1 MTRITMNKNHIL
13 AAMAV
18 LFSVIVSTSLK
29 AQTPTE
35 WPDLPLL
42 TIKTVDGVM
51 PTATK
56 VSPPE
61 GCVGEGI
68 LSEHV
73 PGRLVMT
80 LKGETLYDSGDYVK
94 GESGVRI
101 KIRGNTTGAYLA
113 QHPYKLKLSKKADL
127 LQLGNEHKSKD
138 FALLSMFT
146 RNTAMKNNESNILVN
161 IGLAVCRALNF
172 PWTPNTRP
180 VNVVI
185 NGKYQGLY
193 HLIETVE
200 RADNRIKTDKT
211 GFVIENDAYWWK
223 EGETYFRTEHQV
235 AYTYMGYTFK
245 YPDGDDMT
253 EEQLADIKNYMEKVE
268 TAVYSNAGASDLIDY
283 NSFAHWVLAHDVL
296 GSYDSAGSNMFLYKE
311 NGTAEDSKL
320 KMATLWD
327 FDSSFC
333 TNEDWSRQH
342 YSYLFFYQSL
352 FQDKNFVRTYLD
364 LYKEKIAAVYP
375 YVENSLKK
383 FKSNYGEAFEKSMEL
398 HRAVYANE
406 CMNTLDEQIDDVL
419 AHLKERLAKLE
430 TLTAELEQSTSIES
444 CADNPDNRIVSRTS
458 ILGVDFTGVDA
469 NRLPVGI
476 YIEKRADG
484 TIRKVLNK

>member
-1 MTRITMNKNHIL
+1 MRKAMKKSHIL
-13 AAMAV
+13 TAMVV
-18 LFSVIVSTSLK
+18 LFSVIVSASLK

-42 TIKTVDGVM
+42 TIETVDGVM

-56 VSPPE
+56 VFPPE

-80 LKGETLYDSGDYVK
+80 FKGETLYDSGDYVK

-138 FALLSMFT
+138 FALLSMYT
-146 RNTAMKNNESNILVN
+146 WNKVMKNKESNILLN
-161 IGLAVCRALNF
+161 TGLALCRALNF

-200 RADNRIKTDKT
+200 RADTRIKTDKT

-223 EGETYFRTEHQV
+223 EGEVYFRTEHQT
-235 AYTYMGYTFK
+235 ANTSMGYTFK
-245 YPDGDDMT
+245 YPDGDDIT

-283 NSFAHWVLAHDVL
+283 NSFAHWVLAHDIL
-296 GSYDSAGSNMFLYKE
+296 GTSDAAGSNMFLYKE
-311 NGTAEDSKL
+311 NGTTENSKL

-327 FDSSFC
+327 FDSAFRS
-333 TNEDWSRQH
+333 DVGWAHQH
-342 YSYLFFYQSL
+342 ISYAFFYRAL
-352 FQDKNFVRTYLD
+352 FQDKNFVRTYLN

-375 YVENSLKK
+375 YVENSLKD
-383 FKSNYGEAFEKSMEL
+383 FKVKYSEAFEKSMEL
-398 HRAVYANE
+398 HRTVYNYE
-406 CMNTLDEQIDDVL
+406 CMNSLDEQIDDVL
-419 AHLKERLAKLE
+419 THLKERLALLDI
-430 TLTAELEQSTSIES
+430 LTTNLEQVTAVES
-444 CADNPDNRIVSRTS
+444 CLDKLDDSVVRRTNVY
-458 ILGVDFTGVDA
+458 GVDFTGVNVD
-469 NRLPVGI
+469 NLPVGI
-476 YIEKRADG
+476 YIEKRANG
-484 TIRKVLNK
+484 TIKKVLNK

>member
-1 MTRITMNKNHIL
+1 MRKTMKKNYVL
-13 AAMAV
+13 TAMAV
-18 LFSVIVSTSLK
+18 LFSVIMSASLK

-42 TIKTVDGVM
+42 TIETVDGVM

-56 VSPPE
+56 VFPPE

-68 LSEHV
+68 LSEYV
-73 PGRLVMT
+73 PGRIVMT

-101 KIRGNTTGAYLA
+101 KIRGNSTGANLA

-127 LQLGNEHKSKD
+127 LQLGKEHKSKN
-138 FALLSMFT
+138 FALLSMYT
-146 RNTAMKNNESNILVN
+146 WNPAMKNNESNILVN
-161 IGLAVCRALNF
+161 TGLALCRALNF

-200 RADNRIKTDKT
+200 RADTRIKTDKT

-223 EGETYFRTEHQV
+223 EGETYFRTEHQK
-235 AYTYMGYTFK
+235 ANTYMGYTFK
-245 YPDGDDMT
+245 YPDGDDIT

-283 NSFAHWVLAHDVL
+283 NSFAHWILAHDIL
-296 GSYDSAGSNMFLYKE
+296 GSYDAAGSNMFLYKE
-311 NGTAEDSKL
+311 NGTTENSKL

-327 FDSSFC
+327 FDSAFASDL
-333 TNEDWSRQH
+333 DWSRQH
-342 YSYLFFYQSL
+342 YSYLFFYLSL

-375 YVENSLKK
+375 YVENSLKE
-383 FKSNYGEAFEKSMEL
+383 FKNNYGEAFEKSMEL

-406 CMNTLDEQIDDVL
+406 CKNSLDEQIDDVL
-419 AHLKERLAKLE
+419 THLKERLAKLQ
-430 TLTAELEQSTSIES
+430 TLTAELEHTTAIEG
-444 CADNPDNRIVSRTS
+444 CVDNSDNRIVNRTS
-458 ILGVDFTGVDA
+458 ILGVDFTGVDV

>member
-1 MTRITMNKNHIL
+1 MRKAMKKSHIL
-13 AAMAV
+13 AAMVV

-80 LKGETLYDSGDYVK
+80 FKGETLYDSGDYVK

-101 KIRGNTTGAYLA
+101 KIRGNSTGANLA

-127 LQLGNEHKSKD
+127 LQLGNEYKSKD
-138 FALLSMFT
+138 FALLSMYT
-146 RNTAMKNNESNILVN
+146 WNKMMKNEECNILLN
-161 IGLAVCRALNF
+161 TGLALCRSLNF

-200 RADNRIKTDKT
+200 RADTRIKTDKS

-223 EGETYFRTEHQV
+223 EGETYFRTEHQKNN
-235 AYTYMGYTFK
+235 TCMGYTFK
-245 YPDGDDMT
+245 YPDEDDMT

-268 TAVYSNAGASDLIDY
+268 TAVYSNTEASDFIDY
-283 NSFAHWVLAHDVL
+283 NSFAHWVLAHDIL
-296 GSYDSAGSNMFLYKE
+296 GTSDAAGSNMFLYKE
-311 NGTAEDSKL
+311 NGTTENSKL

-327 FDSSFC
+327 FDSMFRS
-333 TNEDWSRQH
+333 DVGWGYQH
-342 YSYLFFYQSL
+342 ISYAFFFRAL
-352 FQDKNFVRTYLD
+352 FQDKNFVRTYLN

-375 YVENSLKK
+375 SVENSLKD
-383 FKSNYGEAFEKSMEL
+383 FKEKYGEAFEKSMEL
-398 HRAVYANE
+398 HRTVYNYE
-406 CMNTLDEQIDDVL
+406 CMNSLDEQIDDVL
-419 AHLKERLAKLE
+419 THLKERLALLE
-430 TLTAELEQSTSIES
+430 ILTTNLEQVTAVES
-444 CADNPDNRIVSRTS
+444 CLDKLDDSVVRRTNVY
-458 ILGVDFTGVDA
+458 GVDFTGV
-469 NRLPVGI
+469 NVNNLPVGI
-476 YIEKRADG
+476 YIEKRANG

>member
-1 MTRITMNKNHIL
+1 MRKAMKKNHIL
-13 AAMAV
+13 TAIAV
-18 LFSVIVSTSLK
+18 LFGLIVSTSLK

-42 TIKTVDGVM
+42 TIETIDGVM

-56 VSPPE
+56 VYPPE

-101 KIRGNTTGAYLA
+101 KIRGNTTGANLA

-127 LQLGNEHKSKD
+127 LQLGKEHKSKD
-138 FALLSMFT
+138 FALLSMYT
-146 RNTAMKNNESNILVN
+146 WNKMMKNEECNILLN
-161 IGLAVCRALNF
+161 TGLALCRALNF

-200 RADNRIKTDKT
+200 RADTRIKTDKT

-223 EGETYFRTEHQV
+223 EGETYFRTEHQNNN
-235 AYTYMGYTFK
+235 TCMGYTFK
-245 YPDGDDMT
+245 YPDGDDIT

-268 TAVYSNAGASDLIDY
+268 TAVYSNTEASNFIDY
-283 NSFAHWVLAHDVL
+283 NSFAHWVLAHDIL
-296 GSYDSAGSNMFLYKE
+296 GTSDAAGSNMFLYKE
-311 NGTAEDSKL
+311 NGTTENSKL

-327 FDSSFC
+327 FDSAFRS
-333 TNEDWSRQH
+333 DVGWAYQH
-342 YSYLFFYQSL
+342 ISYAFFYRAL
-352 FQDKNFVRTYLD
+352 FQDKNFVRTYLN

-375 YVENSLKK
+375 YVENSLKD
-383 FKSNYGEAFEKSMEL
+383 FKEKYGEAFEKSMEL
-398 HRAVYANE
+398 HRTVYANE
-406 CMNTLDEQIDDVL
+406 CRNTLDEQIDDVL
-419 AHLKERLAKLE
+419 THLKERLALLE
-430 TLTAELEQSTSIES
+430 ILTTNLEQVTAVES
-444 CADNPDNRIVSRTS
+444 CLDKLDDSVVRRTNVY
-458 ILGVDFTGVDA
+458 GVDFTGV
-469 NRLPVGI
+469 NVNNLPVGI

>member
-1 MTRITMNKNHIL
+1 MRKAMKKSHIL
-13 AAMAV
+13 TAMVV
-18 LFSVIVSTSLK
+18 LFSVIVSASLK

-42 TIKTVDGVM
+42 TIETVDGVM

-80 LKGETLYDSGDYVK
+80 LKGETLYDSGDYIK
-94 GESGVRI
+94 GESGIRI
-101 KIRGNTTGAYLA
+101 KIRGNTTGANLP

-127 LQLGNEHKSKD
+127 LQLGKDYKSKN
-138 FALLSMFT
+138 FALLSMYT
-146 RNTAMKNNESNILVN
+146 WNTAMKNKECNILVN
-161 IGLAVCRALNF
+161 TGLALCRALNF

-200 RADNRIKTDKT
+200 RADTRIKTDKT

-223 EGETYFRTEHQV
+223 EGETYFRTEHQI
-235 AYTYMGYTFK
+235 ANTYMGYTFK
-245 YPDGDDMT
+245 YPDGDDIT

-283 NSFAHWVLAHDVL
+283 NSFAHWILAHDIL
-296 GSYDSAGSNMFLYKE
+296 GSYDAAGSNMFLYKE
-311 NGTAEDSKL
+311 NGTTEDSKL

-327 FDSSFC
+327 FDSAFC
-333 TNEDWSRQH
+333 TNVDWGKQH
-342 YSYLFFYQSL
+342 YSYLFFYQAL

-364 LYKEKIAAVYP
+364 LYKEKIASVYP
-375 YVENSLKK
+375 YVENSLKE
-383 FKSNYGEAFEKSMEL
+383 FKEKYGEAFEKSMEL

-406 CMNTLDEQIDDVL
+406 CMNSLDEQIDDVL
-419 AHLKERLAKLE
+419 THLKERLTKLQ
-430 TLTAELEQSTSIES
+430 TLTAELEHTTAIEG
-444 CADNPDNRIVSRTS
+444 CVDNSDNRIMNRTS
-458 ILGVDFTGVDA
+458 ILGVDFTGVDM

-476 YIEKRADG
+476 YIEKCADG

>member
-1 MTRITMNKNHIL
+1 MRKAMKKSHIL
-13 AAMAV
+13 TAMAV
-18 LFSVIVSTSLK
+18 LFSVIMSASLK

-42 TIKTVDGVM
+42 TIETVDGVM

-56 VSPPE
+56 VFPPE

-80 LKGETLYDSGDYVK
+80 LKGETLYDSGDYIK
-94 GESGVRI
+94 GESGIRI
-101 KIRGNTTGAYLA
+101 KIRGNTTGANLA

-138 FALLSMFT
+138 FALLSMYT
-146 RNTAMKNNESNILVN
+146 WNKVMKNKESNILLN
-161 IGLAVCRALNF
+161 TGLALCRALNF

-193 HLIETVE
+193 HLAETVE
-200 RADNRIKTDKT
+200 RADTRIKTDKT

-223 EGETYFRTEHQV
+223 EGEVYFRTEHQT
-235 AYTYMGYTFK
+235 ANTYMGYTFK
-245 YPDGDDMT
+245 YPDGDDIT

-283 NSFAHWVLAHDVL
+283 NSFAHWILAHDIL
-296 GSYDSAGSNMFLYKE
+296 GTSDAAGSNMFLYKE
-311 NGTAEDSKL
+311 NGTTENSKL

-327 FDSSFC
+327 FDSAFRS
-333 TNEDWSRQH
+333 DVGWAHQH
-342 YSYLFFYQSL
+342 ISYAFFYRAL
-352 FQDKNFVRTYLD
+352 FQDKNFVRTYLN

-375 YVENSLKK
+375 YVENSLKD
-383 FKSNYGEAFEKSMEL
+383 FKEKYGEAFEKSMEL
-398 HRAVYANE
+398 HRTVYNYE
-406 CMNTLDEQIDDVL
+406 CMNSLDEQIDDVL
-419 AHLKERLAKLE
+419 THLKERLVKLQ
-430 TLTAELEQSTSIES
+430 TLTTELERSTDIGL
-444 CADNPDNRIVSRTS
+444 CVDNSDNRIMNRTS
-458 ILGVDFTGVDA
+458 ILGVDFTGVDV

>member
-1 MTRITMNKNHIL
+1 MRKTMKKNCL
-13 AAMAV
+13 LTAMAV
-18 LFSVIVSTSLK
+18 LFSVIISASLK
-29 AQTPTE
+29 AQTPSE
-35 WPDLPLL
+35 WPDIPLL
-42 TIKTVDGVM
+42 TIETVDGVM

-56 VSPPE
+56 VYPPE

-80 LKGETLYDSGDYVK
+80 LKGKTLYDSGDYVK

-101 KIRGNTTGAYLA
+101 KIRGNSTGANLA
-113 QHPYKLKLSKKADL
+113 LHPYKLKLSKKADL

-138 FALLSMFT
+138 FALLSMYT
-146 RNTAMKNNESNILVN
+146 WNKMMKNEECNILLN
-161 IGLAVCRALNF
+161 TGLALCRSLGF

-200 RADNRIKTDKT
+200 RADTRIKTDKS

-223 EGETYFRTEHQV
+223 EGETYFRTEHQKNN
-235 AYTYMGYTFK
+235 TCMGYTFK
-245 YPDGDDMT
+245 YPDEDDMT

-268 TAVYSNAGASDLIDY
+268 TAVNSNTGASDLIDY
-283 NSFAHWVLAHDVL
+283 NSFAHWILAQDIL
-296 GSYDSAGSNMFLYKE
+296 GSYDAAGSNMFLYKE
-311 NGTAEDSKL
+311 NGTTEDSKL

-333 TNEDWSRQH
+333 TNADWSRQH

-352 FQDKNFVRTYLD
+352 FQDKNFVHTYLD

-375 YVENSLKK
+375 YVENSLNE

-406 CMNTLDEQIDDVL
+406 CMNTLDEQIDEVL
-419 AHLKERLAKLE
+419 AHLNERLVKLQ
-430 TLTAELEQSTSIES
+430 TLTAELDLSTAIDT
-444 CADNPDNRIVSRTS
+444 CVDNSGNRVVSRTNTF
-458 ILGVDFTGVDA
+458 GVDFTGVDV
-469 NRLPVGI
+469 NKLPVGI